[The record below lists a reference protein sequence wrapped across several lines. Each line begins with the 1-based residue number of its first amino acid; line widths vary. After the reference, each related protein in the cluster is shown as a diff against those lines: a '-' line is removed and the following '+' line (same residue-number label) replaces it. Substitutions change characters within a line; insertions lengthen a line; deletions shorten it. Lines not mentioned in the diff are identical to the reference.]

1 MVTKRLLT
9 FLFVALLGT
18 ALAGF
23 LAGCPVDPV
32 DDDDDASGDDD
43 TGDDDTGDDD
53 TGDDDTGDDDTGD
66 DDTWPDAP
74 YGFMIEVGLTA
85 DGGPAGGT
93 ASVAYDHI
101 MIDQNQNPLC
111 TISLDIEGDYT
122 YGPGQGDE
130 YYQFIDEVVTWTG
143 GTEAANDCPADWA
156 IYEGDIAEAYM
167 WYMHPMAFVSCDL
180 IGTVGNLADTF
191 LGMDD
196 SGYIPV
202 DDGTFGDF
210 CDNVGPAYQS
220 AAGTGPMEGVWLM
233 PGMSGELDGLGDF
246 GYFEAPAPGDA
257 TLYDSWLLLGLL
269 MADAANTDE
278 PTEGLVGDYTTIPFW
293 LWVYSG

>member
-23 LAGCPVDPV
+23 LAGCPVQT

-53 TGDDDTGDDDTGD
+53 TGDDDVDS
-66 DDTWPDAP
+66 P
-74 YGFMIEVGLTA
+74 YGYMIEVGMSVT
-85 DGGPAGGT
+85 GGVEGGT
-93 ASVAYDHI
+93 STTSYDHI

-111 TISLDIEGDYT
+111 TISLEFEGDYT

-130 YYQFIDEVVTWTG
+130 YYQFIDETLTWTS
-143 GTEAANDCPADWA
+143 GTELSNDCPAEWA
-156 IYEGDIAEAYM
+156 IYDGDPVEAYM

-180 IGTVGNLADTF
+180 VATVGNLAETF
-191 LGMDD
+191 LGKDD
-196 SGYIPV
+196 SEYIPV
-202 DDGTFGDF
+202 TDGTFGDF
-210 CDNVGPAYQS
+210 CDNAGPAYQS

-233 PGMSGELDGLGDF
+233 PGISGELDSLGDF
-246 GYFEAPAPGDA
+246 AYFEAPAPGSAD
-257 TLYDSWLLLGLL
+257 YDSWILLGVL
-269 MADAANTDE
+269 MADAANTSE
-278 PTEGLVGDYTTIPFW
+278 PVEGLEGDYSTIPFW